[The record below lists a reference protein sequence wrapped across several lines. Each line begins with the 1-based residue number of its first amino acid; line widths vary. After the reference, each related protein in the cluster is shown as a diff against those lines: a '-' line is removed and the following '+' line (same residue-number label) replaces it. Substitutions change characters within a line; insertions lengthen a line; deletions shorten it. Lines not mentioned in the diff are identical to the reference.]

1 MPSFFHQ
8 IRARAQ
14 KIDSLLCVGLDPHV
28 TELPAPTAAAAERF
42 CLDLIA
48 QTTDVAVAYKPNAA
62 FFEVF
67 GAEGI
72 SALDRVIAAIPAE
85 IPVLLDAKR
94 GDISTTAA
102 AYASAAFHSAKAHA
116 ITLAP
121 YMGKDSIDP
130 FINMSEYPEKGCFV
144 LCKTSNPS
152 ADDFQTLTLAD
163 GSLLYES
170 VAKKA
175 LAWNTHD
182 NIGLVVGA
190 TDVAALRNVRRLVP
204 DMWLLAPGL
213 GAQGGNLEDAVLA
226 GLSEDGFGL
235 LLPVSRGISKASNPR
250 EAAHALR
257 DAINVVRAT
266 KRQHVQTQFLRFC
279 LDCSVLKLGSF
290 TLKSGR
296 QSPYFFNAGLFK
308 TGRMLRELGRFYAKT
323 IHASGIAFD
332 VLFGPAYKGITLAAA
347 VAIAYDELYG
357 VDLPF
362 TFNRKEAKDHGEG
375 GVLVGADVAGKRV
388 LLIDDVITAGT
399 AITEAMH
406 ILTAAKANVV
416 GVVISL
422 DRQEKASVT
431 DSRSAIQVV
440 EASFQIPVVSIANL
454 NSLVRLLEEDG
465 QGASSSGLSAD
476 DRQTYVTT
484 IKQYRADYGVQG

>member
-8 IRARAQ
+8 VRARAN
-14 KIDSLLCVGLDPHV
+14 KINSLLCVGLDPHV
-28 TELPAPTAAAAERF
+28 SELPAPTATAAEQF

-48 QTTDVAVAYKPNAA
+48 QTSDVAVAYKPNAA

-130 FINMSEYPEKGCFV
+130 FINMTEYPEKGCFV

-152 ADDFQTLTLAD
+152 ADDFQTLTLGD
-163 GSLLYES
+163 GSMVYEA

-190 TDVAALRNVRRLVP
+190 TDVVALRNVRRIVP

-213 GAQGGNLEDAVLA
+213 GAQGGNLEEAVLA

-235 LLPVSRGISKASNPR
+235 LLPVSRGISKAANPR

-257 DAINVVRAT
+257 DAINVVRAM
-266 KRQHVQTQFLRFC
+266 KLEQVQTQFLRFC
-279 LDCSVLKLGSF
+279 LNCSVLKLGSF

-323 IHASGIAFD
+323 IHASGIEFD

-347 VAIAYDELYG
+347 VAIAFDDLYG
-357 VDLPF
+357 RDIPF
-362 TFNRKEAKDHGEG
+362 AFNRKEAKDHGEG

-406 ILTAAKANVV
+406 ILSSAKANVV

-431 DSRSAIQVV
+431 DTRSAIQMV
-440 EASFQIPVVSIANL
+440 EASFKIPVVSIANL
-454 NSLVRLLEEDG
+454 NSLVRLLEQDG
-465 QGASSSGLSAD
+465 EASGLSAA
-476 DRQTYVTT
+476 DRQTYLTT

>member
-1 MPSFFHQ
+1 MVSFFQQ
-8 IRARAQ
+8 IRRRAVE
-14 KIDSLLCVGLDPHV
+14 INSLLCVGLDPHV
-28 TELPAPTAAAAERF
+28 SELPEHTGAAAERF
-42 CLDLIA
+42 CLDLIS

-72 SALDRVIAAIPAE
+72 SALDRVIAAVPPQ

-102 AYASAAFHSAKAHA
+102 AYASAAFHSAKAHG

-130 FINMSEYPEKGCFV
+130 FLDMSKYPEKGCFV

-152 ADDFQTLTLAD
+152 ADDFQTLTLSD
-163 GSLLYES
+163 GSMLYET

-175 LAWNTHD
+175 HEWNSQD

-190 TDVAALRNVRRLVP
+190 TDVQALRNVRRIVP
-204 DMWLLAPGL
+204 EMWILAPGL
-213 GAQGGNLEDAVLA
+213 GAQGGNLEEAVLA
-226 GLSEDGFGL
+226 GLSDDGFGL
-235 LLPVSRGISKASNPR
+235 LLPVSRGISKATNPR
-250 EAAHALR
+250 EAAIALR
-257 DAINVVRAT
+257 DAINVVRET
-266 KRQHVQTQFLRFC
+266 KRAQVQTQFLSFC

-323 IHASGIAFD
+323 IHASGLEFD
-332 VLFGPAYKGITLAAA
+332 VLFGPAYKGITLAAS
-347 VAIAYDELYG
+347 VAIAFDELYDRD
-357 VDLPF
+357 VPF
-362 TFNRKEAKDHGEG
+362 AFNRKEAKDHGEG
-375 GVLVGADVAGKRV
+375 GLLVGADVAGRRV

-399 AITEAMH
+399 AITEAMQ
-406 ILTAAKANVV
+406 ILTHAKANVV
-416 GVVISL
+416 GVCISL

-431 DSRSAIQVV
+431 DTRSAIQMV
-440 EASFQIPVVSIANL
+440 EASFGIPVLSIANL
-454 NSLVRLLEEDG
+454 NSLVHLLESTEL
-465 QGASSSGLSAD
+465 ASLTAD
-476 DRQTYVTT
+476 ERQTYVST
-484 IKQYRADYGVQG
+484 IKQYRADYGVDTSK

>member
-1 MPSFFHQ
+1 MPSFFAS

-14 KIDSLLCVGLDPHV
+14 KINSLLCVGLDPHV
-28 TELPAPTAAAAERF
+28 SELPAHTAEAAERF

-48 QTTDVAVAYKPNAA
+48 QTTEVAVAYKPNAA

-67 GAEGI
+67 GAAGI

-102 AYASAAFHSAKAHA
+102 AYAAAAFKSAKAHA

-121 YMGKDSIDP
+121 YMGQDSIDP
-130 FINMSEYPEKGCFV
+130 FLDAREYPEKGCFV
-144 LCKTSNPS
+144 LCKTSNPTS
-152 ADDFQTLTLAD
+152 DDFQTLTLSD
-163 GSLLYES
+163 GSMVYEA

-190 TDVAALRNVRRLVP
+190 TDVAALKNVRRIVP

-213 GAQGGNLEDAVLA
+213 GAQGGNLEEAVLA

-235 LLPVSRGISKASNPR
+235 LLPVSRGISKAADPR
-250 EAAHALR
+250 AAALAFR
-257 DAINVVRAT
+257 DAINAVRAT
-266 KRQHVQTQFLRFC
+266 KRAAVQTQFLSFC
-279 LDCSVLKLGSF
+279 LNCSVLKLGSF

-323 IHASGIAFD
+323 IHASGIEFD

-362 TFNRKEAKDHGEG
+362 TYNRKEAKDHGEG

-399 AITEAMH
+399 AITEAMG
-406 ILTAAKANVV
+406 ILSAAKAHVV
-416 GVVISL
+416 GVCISL

-431 DSRSAIQVV
+431 DTRSAIQMV
-440 EASFQIPVVSIANL
+440 EASFHVPVISIANL
-454 NSLVRLLEEDG
+454 NSLVRLMEDSRSTL
-465 QGASSSGLSAD
+465 ALSAD
-476 DRQTYVTT
+476 ERATYVAT
-484 IKQYRADYGVQG
+484 IKQYRADYGVEN